1 MPYSSLNRLTRRAVL
16 GAGLFAGTSFF
27 LKACRGSD
35 SASSADGGD
44 TLSGEVIATTY
55 PGLFEEAHRT
65 IVIPQL
71 QKNADAQVV
80 LVPMLA
86 NDQVAKLKA
95 APNNPPFD
103 VSILDEGPFKA
114 APKAEIFQ
122 QFPSNLSNNYSNLS
136 PVFQNSDGWGP
147 TVSVTGIGIGYN
159 TEQIKTPPTAWS
171 DLWKPEYA
179 GQVGL
184 VTMNSSLGTAFM
196 VEVAKHLGNGSEGN
210 IDAAFAK
217 IQELLPNVAAVAS
230 SPGELAT
237 LMQQGEVGIAPQYMN
252 SMFALQDKGLP
263 IDWIIPE
270 GGSVGVLASMHVVKE
285 PQTSLELVAA
295 YVDAMISEEVQTTLA
310 QAPYYFGPTNK
321 NVNLSGLLA
330 QKFSDSTDGF
340 LEKLV
345 FLDWQT
351 INESRSAWIERFT
364 KEVVA

>member
-1 MPYSSLNRLTRRAVL
+1 MPYSSLNYLTRRAVL
-16 GAGLFAGTSFF
+16 SAGLFAGTSLL

-35 SASSADGGD
+35 SASSSNEG
-44 TLSGEVIATTY
+44 LSGEVIATTY
-55 PGLFEEAHRT
+55 PGLFEEAHRG
-65 IVIPQL
+65 VVVPQL
-71 QKNADAQVV
+71 QKNTDAQVV

-86 NDQVAKLKA
+86 NDQVAKLTA

-103 VSILDEGPFKA
+103 VAILDEGPFKA
-114 APKAEIFQ
+114 APQAEIFQ
-122 QFPSNLSNNYSNLS
+122 PFPSDFSNNYSNLS
-136 PVFQNSDGWGP
+136 PVFQNSEGGWGP

-159 TEQIKTPPTAWS
+159 SEQIKTPPTAWS

-196 VEVAKHLGNGSEGN
+196 VEVAKHLGNGGEGN
-210 IDAAFAK
+210 IDTAFAK

-263 IDWIIPE
+263 IDWVVPE
-270 GGSVGVLASMHVVKE
+270 GGSVGVLASMHIVKE
-285 PQTSLELVAA
+285 PQANLELIAA
-295 YVDAMISEEVQTTLA
+295 YVDAMISEEVQTTLS
-310 QAPYYFGPTNK
+310 QSPYYFGPTNK

-330 QKFSDSTDGF
+330 EKFSDTSDGF

-351 INESRSAWIERFT
+351 INASRSDWIERFT